1 MNGAGSD
8 YEVRQRSGDAEYMEA
23 WKALSPEQLAELKAN
38 GIAGPDC
45 GRENAPDHG
54 RVIVGREKDILET
67 CDHMPGMSENP
78 DIAEAVD
85 KLPEKLREEFGLSVP
100 QSEKVAA
107 FLDARVHEATVQTHS
122 LLLARIVGFFLSGG
136 ENLQARAHGL
146 AHAVP
151 RLAALS
157 GYPSLRASAKACAVS
172 VEWISRVREKW
183 CRLLGMPIPEEST
196 KSASAIAKYSELQTT
211 QHWRTRK
218 CSNDNTLTGEA
229 KTQTPRDKKNNPP
242 A

>member
-1 MNGAGSD
+1 MEPSHD
-8 YEVRQRSGDAEYMEA
+8 YDLRQRARDAAYLDA
-23 WKALSPEQLAELKAN
+23 WKLLTAGQIAALKAR
-38 GIAGPDC
+38 GITGPDC
-45 GRENAPDHG
+45 GRESAPDHG
-54 RVIVGREKDILET
+54 KVIVGREKDIVET
-67 CDHMPGMSENP
+67 CDHMPGMSETP
-78 DIAEAVD
+78 DMATAVD
-85 KLPEKLREEFGLSVP
+85 RLPERLREDFGLSED
-100 QSEKVAA
+100 QSKKVAA
-107 FLDARVHEATVQTHS
+107 FLDSRVHEATVQTHS

-157 GYPSLRASAKACAVS
+157 GYPSLRASAKACSVS

-183 CRLLGMPIPEEST
+183 GRLLGMPIPEEST

-218 CSNDNTLTGEA
+218 CSNENNLMGEPKTNQTAA
-229 KTQTPRDKKNNPP
+229 KKS
-242 A
+242 ALSA